1 MQKGG
6 FPVMVKKVIPEK
18 DLKILNKTET
28 LDICFEGVL
37 KESVDFIERNQ
48 LYDVSLW
55 KKFVDVFRAHDDGRG
70 DWYVSWRSEY
80 WGKMMRGAS
89 MVTRYTGNEEIY
101 KILEN
106 SIRDMLSTED
116 EFGRISGYR
125 TSEEFD
131 YWDLWGRKYVMLG
144 MMYFMEI
151 SKNNELNRKMITSMC
166 RQADYIIDRIG
177 KDKLDIR
184 KCSKHWEGL
193 NSCSILEP
201 IVRLYRLTG
210 NKKYFEF
217 AEYIISTGFIISD
230 NLIELAYNNVSPHD
244 FPVVKAYEMMS
255 CFEGLLQFYY
265 ITGIDKYKTALIN
278 FGKNI
283 IDTEF
288 SIIGCSG
295 CTHELFDH
303 TAVRQTQTDYEGIV
317 QETCVTVTWMKFAS
331 QLLELT
337 GNPDYADRIEQS
349 FYNAYCGTFNTNRI
363 ITNDTR
369 LKDEIGVFPA
379 IMPFDSY
386 SPLVADTR
394 GRQVGGYNLLLDNT
408 YYGCCAC
415 IGAAGAG
422 TIPEIA
428 LLNKKDGIVINYY
441 EKGCINALTPKNSN
455 LKITIDTD
463 YPYDGTINFAL
474 ELEKSEE
481 FEISFRIPV
490 WCEKATVT
498 YKGQSKNFASGYAC
512 IKSVWE
518 SSDEITLEL
527 PMKIRRI
534 LPPEGAVNRD
544 IFAAY
549 TYGPL
554 VLAADK
560 QITDPDRVLDIVCD
574 ESGYVDAE
582 KVYCPEI
589 KEAHICFEVPLQ
601 SGEKVRLIDYA
612 SAGKTWDEKSRCA
625 AWLRVK

>member
-1 MQKGG
+1 MVQKI
-6 FPVMVKKVIPEK
+6 VAEK
-18 DLKILNKTET
+18 DLKIFTKLNN
-28 LDICFEGVL
+28 LNMFFEDTV

-48 LYDVSLW
+48 LYDVALW
-55 KKFVDVFRAHDDGRG
+55 KKFVDIFRAHDDGRG
-70 DWYVSWRSEY
+70 DWYVSWRSEF

-89 MVTRYTGNEEIY
+89 MVTRYTNNNEIY
-101 KILEN
+101 AILEN
-106 SIRDMLSTED
+106 SIRDILSTED

-125 TSEEFD
+125 VEEEFD

-151 SKNNELNRKMITSMC
+151 SKDDELNKQIIASMC

-177 KDKLDIR
+177 NGEDKLDIR
-184 KCSKHWEGL
+184 KCSRHWEGL

-201 IVRLYRLTG
+201 VVRLYRLTG

-217 AEYIISTGFIISD
+217 AEYIISTGFILSD
-230 NLIELAYNNVSPHD
+230 NLIELAYNDVSPHD

-265 ITGIDKYKTALIN
+265 ITGIEKYKTALIN

-303 TAVRQTQTDYEGIV
+303 TAVRQTQTDYEGII

-337 GNPDYADRIEQS
+337 GDSKYADKIEQS
-349 FYNAYCGTFNTNRI
+349 FYNAYRGSFNTNRI
-363 ITNDTR
+363 ISNDKR
-369 LKDEIGVFPA
+369 HKDTLGTFSAV
-379 IMPFDSY
+379 MPFDSY
-386 SPLVADTR
+386 SPLVSDTR
-394 GRQVGGYNLLLDNT
+394 GRQTGGYNVLLDNT

-415 IGAAGAG
+415 IGAAGTG
-422 TIPEIA
+422 VIPEIA
-428 LLNKKDGIVINYY
+428 LLNQKNGIVISYY
-441 EKGCINALTPKNSN
+441 EKGVINATTPQNSK
-455 LKITIDTD
+455 LKISVDTE
-463 YPYDGTINFAL
+463 YPYNGKVKFAL
-474 ELEKSEE
+474 EIQKDEE
-481 FEISFRIPV
+481 IEISFRIPA
-490 WCEKATVT
+490 WCDKATVC
-498 YKGQSKNFASGYAC
+498 YKGETKEYSTGYAT
-512 IKSVWE
+512 IKTIWSNA
-518 SSDEITLEL
+518 DEIILDM
-527 PMKIRRI
+527 PMKVKKV

-554 VLAADK
+554 VLAADR
-560 QITDPDRVLDIVCD
+560 QITNPDRVLDVISD
-574 ESGYVDAE
+574 ANGFVDAK
-582 KVYCPEI
+582 KVLCPEI
-589 KEAHICFEVPLQ
+589 KEAHVCFEVPLK
-601 SGEKVRLIDYA
+601 SGKTAKLIDYA